1 MQGIKIGDYHTWD
14 DWGLYLKKIS
24 IDFPQRKEHVISV
37 PGLDG
42 VVDLSNVLTGGEPRY
57 QNRTMN
63 FEFEYMDGSYEE
75 MLTLASVI
83 ANRINGRRLRVVL
96 DADPQFYYKG
106 VVHVKV
112 DKVNQMISSIN
123 ITVTS
128 DPYKYDV
135 LSSTDDW
142 IWDIFNFQTGV
153 ILALKEIEITEDNRT
168 VLIPG
173 VGEASVV
180 PVINVV
186 RMTEPMSVTYSG
198 ETFPLDVGQNR
209 FPQIQVGRD
218 EVQLQFTGTGTVS
231 IEYRRRS
238 L

>member
-1 MQGIKIGDYHTWD
+1 M
-14 DWGLYLKKIS
+14 
-24 IDFPQRKEHVISV
+24 
-37 PGLDG
+37 
-42 VVDLSNVLTGGEPRY
+42 
-57 QNRTMN
+57 
-63 FEFEYMDGSYEE
+63 
-75 MLTLASVI
+75 
-83 ANRINGRRLRVVL
+83 VL

-198 ETFPLDVGQNR
+198 ETFPLDVGRNR

-218 EVQLQFTGTGTVS
+218 EVQLQFAGTGTVS